1 MKGREKLA
9 SWKHGKS
16 PFKQYLEFIIL
27 MSDEKNWLD
36 KITHWFDRVPED
48 KMDLLELLKEIKEA
62 HIIDAE
68 SLAMI
73 EGVLQVSDLKTEQI
87 MIPRTQIIAVTESE
101 SLAEFLPKIAESGH
115 SRFPVFDDKLTE
127 VKGILFAKDLLQ
139 LLLPTADKAK
149 FNISEYIR
157 PAMVV
162 PETKRLDSLLQ
173 EFKYSHQHMAI
184 AVDEYGGISGLVT
197 IEDVL
202 EQIVGEID
210 DEHDMNGDEVYVKSQ
225 PNGAV
230 VVKTRMPLEEFNQY
244 FGTRFDVHSA
254 STIGGYLLNQWHRL
268 PRRNEILRLDNLIFT
283 VVRADH
289 RRLHLVSVRHEI

>member
-1 MKGREKLA
+1 
-9 SWKHGKS
+9 
-16 PFKQYLEFIIL
+16 